1 MILILT
7 QFLRPHGD
15 KRDLQVEI
23 DDALRDKVRQI
34 ERRGLR
40 FTAEVLPA
48 GEVSFCIEDEQ
59 SDLAIELAPNGPGS
73 EWRQREILEDMITRF
88 EIPPRMTSE
97 DLS

>member
-1 MILILT
+1 MILLLT

-15 KRDLQVEI
+15 KLDLQVEI
-23 DDALRDKVRQI
+23 ADSLRDKVRQI

-40 FTAEVLPA
+40 FTAEVIPT

-59 SDLAIELAPNGPGS
+59 SDIACELAPNGPGS

-97 DLS
+97 AL